1 MNKEEILKASRKEN
15 KNRDL
20 ADLEASKLAGS
31 IGGKVGATVCALI
44 SILGSQIARMMLY
57 SPWVIYFS
65 IMGTNW
71 LVRAIKLKKKSDL
84 VFALMFI
91 ALAVYAMVC
100 LVIRLKEMAP

>member
-1 MNKEEILKASRKEN
+1 MNKEDILKASRKEN

-20 ADLEASKLAGS
+20 AELEAVLHAGS
-31 IGGKVGATVCALI
+31 IASAVGALVCAVV

-65 IMGTNW
+65 IMATNW
-71 LVRAIKLKKKSDL
+71 LVRAVKLKKKTDWL
-84 VFALMFI
+84 LAVMFI